1 MGQGFESLQ
10 ARQAL
15 AGISFRLCPQRED
28 LVDIAQLV
36 RVPGCGPGGRRFESD
51 YPPHFPRTHAR
62 LFALRIFI
70 TGYILGC
77 SQGVRQRTLTPSSA
91 GSNPAIPAK
100 KRRQVSTCR
109 LFSYIRL
116 RRVISMALLRLAT
129 NHLLL
134 KVHSNRQP
142 VSGLCCY
149 AVFKNTVQVNR
160 FCISHSERS
169 EESLFLISTK
179 ILHHVRSP
187 E

>member
-100 KRRQVSTCR
+100 KEVTFVYQKLL
-109 LFSYIRL
+109 LFLSKPQAWHIITR
-116 RRVISMALLRLAT
+116 RRVYPRRRRISSAEGCIT
-129 NHLLL
+129 C
-134 KVHSNRQP
+134 
-142 VSGLCCY
+142 GLMRC
-149 AVFKNTVQVNR
+149 NTA
-160 FCISHSERS
+160 C
-169 EESLFLISTK
+169 
-179 ILHHVRSP
+179 
-187 E
+187 

>member
-1 MGQGFESLQ
+1 MLFGLHFNATLQ
-10 ARQAL
+10 PNATR
-15 AGISFRLCPQRED
+15 IENC
-28 LVDIAQLV
+28 LV
-36 RVPGCGPGGRRFESD
+36 
-51 YPPHFPRTHAR
+51 
-62 LFALRIFI
+62 
-70 TGYILGC
+70 
-77 SQGVRQRTLTPSSA
+77 
-91 GSNPAIPAK
+91 AK

-109 LFSYIRL
+109 LFRYIRL

-129 NHLLL
+129 NYLLL

-160 FCISHSERS
+160 YCISHSERS

-179 ILHHVRSP
+179 ILRHVRYP

>member
-100 KRRQVSTCR
+100 KEVTFVYQKLL
-109 LFSYIRL
+109 LFLSKPQAWHIITR
-116 RRVISMALLRLAT
+116 RRVYHRRRRISSAEGCIT
-129 NHLLL
+129 C
-134 KVHSNRQP
+134 
-142 VSGLCCY
+142 GLMRC
-149 AVFKNTVQVNR
+149 NTE
-160 FCISHSERS
+160 C
-169 EESLFLISTK
+169 
-179 ILHHVRSP
+179 
-187 E
+187 

>member
-100 KRRQVSTCR
+100 KEVTFVYQK
-109 LFSYIRL
+109 
-116 RRVISMALLRLAT
+116 
-129 NHLLL
+129 LLL
-134 KVHSNRQP
+134 FYPSRRLGISSAPTGLYIIHRFAMVYHHGIAVHKPSC
-142 VSGLCCY
+142 GLMRC
-149 AVFKNTVQVNR
+149 NTA
-160 FCISHSERS
+160 C
-169 EESLFLISTK
+169 
-179 ILHHVRSP
+179 
-187 E
+187 

>member
-51 YPPHFPRTHAR
+51 YPPHFSRTHAR

-100 KRRQVSTCR
+100 KDDKFRLVVFSVYIPNHKLYLYIQTPYILLYGVCR
-109 LFSYIRL
+109 YIGFYASR
-116 RRVISMALLRLAT
+116 ISM
-129 NHLLL
+129 N
-134 KVHSNRQP
+134 SSP
-142 VSGLCCY
+142 VMVS
-149 AVFKNTVQVNR
+149 F
-160 FCISHSERS
+160 S
-169 EESLFLISTK
+169 
-179 ILHHVRSP
+179 
-187 E
+187 